1 LIHIEDFSSF
11 VSAVSNAALSPSPP
25 KSGGTYF
32 ASAGNVMWKDITR
45 ELGQALHKKGLV
57 DYAVGRPW
65 KDSEEIADVLGIQG
79 FLRIF
84 TSIAVGS
91 SVKWIAKKGEAELGW
106 KPKYVG
112 NEPLLQHMDKEL
124 DAVEAEEEVRGGEV
138 YGPMV
143 NVRKAE

>member
-32 ASAGNVMWKDITR
+32 ASAGHVLWKDITR
-45 ELGQALHKKGLV
+45 ELGQELHKRGLV
-57 DYAVGRPW
+57 DHAAVARPW
-65 KDSEEIADVLGIQG
+65 KDGDEMADVLGMEG
-79 FLRIF
+79 FMRTF

-91 SVKWIAKKGEAELGW
+91 NVEWIAKKGEAELGW

-112 NEPLLQHMDKEL
+112 KESLLQHMDREL
-124 DAVEAEEEVRGGEV
+124 DAVLAEEGLRGGEM
-138 YGPMV
+138 YGPMRS
-143 NVRKAE
+143 VR